1 MTTNVHYG
9 SHNDIPESASEGLLF
24 LKSFLPVLD
33 SLDASPPIDPYVFN
47 TTKFVINRDAPIT
60 LEKLSEM
67 HQMRHKMLEV
77 FRHDV
82 TRAWEMER
90 DSGITVIFE
99 SESITQ
105 FKWDDVQIKVA
116 EMNVWELTRVS
127 VDRLKLT
134 EARCWMD
141 PAAVH
146 KRATE
151 FFGSK

>member
-33 SLDASPPIDPYVFN
+33 SLDASPPIDPYVF
-47 TTKFVINRDAPIT
+47 TTTQFVVSRDAPIT
-60 LEKLSEM
+60 LKKLSEM
-67 HQMRHKMLEV
+67 HQMRHEMLQV

-82 TRAWEMER
+82 SRAWEIER
-90 DSGITVIFE
+90 ESGITVIFE
-99 SESITQ
+99 SESTTQ
-105 FKWDDVQIKVA
+105 FKGDDLQVKVA
-116 EMNVWELTRVS
+116 EMNVWELKKGS
-127 VDRLKLT
+127 LGRLRLS

-141 PAAVH
+141 PSAVR